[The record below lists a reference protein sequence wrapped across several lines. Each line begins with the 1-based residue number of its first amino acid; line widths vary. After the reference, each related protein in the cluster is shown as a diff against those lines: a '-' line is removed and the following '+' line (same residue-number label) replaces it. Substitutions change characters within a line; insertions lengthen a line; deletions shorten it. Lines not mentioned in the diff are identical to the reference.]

1 MFYFNDRWYIKYL
14 EYETK
19 SRQKKNNINVSTI
32 FESRQRC
39 SIFLQGIVQTQSAE
53 FNYESRTM
61 QQQRNAKK
69 PRNAKVE
76 IHQSNVPHFRTKYS
90 SPKE

>member
-39 SIFLQGIVQTQSAE
+39 SIFLQRIVQTQSAE

-61 QQQRNAKK
+61 Q
-69 PRNAKVE
+69 
-76 IHQSNVPHFRTKYS
+76 
-90 SPKE
+90 